1 MTDTTETME
10 RRREEARSDRD
21 QSEKLSGDTGEPS
34 PGATTEH
41 GEPAGRD
48 TAPETDGDTSLLA
61 DEERRRLRA
70 RWNEVQAAFVDEP
83 KRSVAEADELVRD
96 ATEALHDLF
105 ERDRKQLEGVWD
117 RGDEVSTED
126 LRVTLQRYRSFF
138 ERLLTI

>member
-1 MTDTTETME
+1 MTDTTETLE

-21 QSEKLSGDTGEPS
+21 ERETLSGDTGELS
-34 PGATTEH
+34 
-41 GEPAGRD
+41 
-48 TAPETDGDTSLLA
+48 PETAGDGSLLA

-70 RWNEVQAAFVDEP
+70 RWNEVQASFVDEP

-96 ATEALHDLF
+96 ATEALHELF
-105 ERDRKQLEGVWD
+105 ERDRRQLEGAWD
-117 RGDEVSTED
+117 RGDDVSTED